1 MHYTQEMMLQ
11 STSGYCMPFEERD
24 KDVEMSLGYGRQK
37 HPQTGEMFFHHGI
50 DFKARRYILAALAT
64 EKQEE
69 YGTDRLLVVLN
80 RFKDL
85 SQKNILKHTRRD
97 IKFFVGEEDQFD
109 DVTMLGFKYN
119 GQS

>member
-50 DFKARRYILAALAT
+50 DLQPWL
-64 EKQEE
+64 QERCRE
-69 YGTDRLLVVLN
+69 SVLMPFMVSI
-80 RFKDL
+80 RSSAMVITKL
-85 SQKNILKHTRRD
+85 PIP
-97 IKFFVGEEDQFD
+97 I
-109 DVTMLGFKYN
+109 
-119 GQS
+119 

>member
-64 EKQEE
+64 GTVSGIGSDAVHGVYQVIR
-69 YGTDRLLVVLN
+69 YGDYEVTYSH
-80 RFKDL
+80 L
-85 SQKNILKHTRRD
+85 SNV
-97 IKFFVGEEDQFD
+97 FV
-109 DVTMLGFKYN
+109 
-119 GQS
+119 